1 MGLGQ
6 ILDTAIKLYQ
16 ANWKT
21 FMGIVAVLVVPFG
34 LIAALV
40 GTTELFGTLVLVAIV
55 EGLVIQPLIEAAMA
69 KAAADVYL
77 DREVEVGATYGYV
90 VPLLGSVLWVIILVA
105 LAVFGGV
112 FLLLVGAI
120 FFAVRFYFAVV
131 VVVVEGERGTEAL
144 RRSWR
149 LVKGSTWRV
158 LGIIIVVLIISG
170 IVSLILAVP
179 FTILTEATQVLAFAI
194 LGDVLAS
201 VVVAPFTAIA
211 FILLYF
217 DLRIRKEGYDLEVL
231 AHDLGSGHGSR

>member
-34 LIAALV
+34 LITAFV
-40 GTTELFGTLVLVAIV
+40 GTTELFGALVLVAIV

-77 DREVEVGATYGYV
+77 EREVEVGATYGYV

-105 LAVFGGV
+105 LAVFGGA

-231 AHDLGSGHGSR
+231 ARDLGSGHGSR